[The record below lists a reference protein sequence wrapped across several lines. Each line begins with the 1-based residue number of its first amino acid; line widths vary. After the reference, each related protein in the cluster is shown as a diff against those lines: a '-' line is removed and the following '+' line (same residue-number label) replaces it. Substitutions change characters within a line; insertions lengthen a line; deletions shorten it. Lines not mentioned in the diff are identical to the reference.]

1 MQFVQTRPLS
11 PFKKN
16 SKFPPSDEDISCYNQ
31 VKSGSCSTISWR
43 KDLHQIAT
51 QQTIIAAQLV
61 FCHLAMQNPTQN
73 GCSIPLSKIL
83 SPSVQDVLIKG
94 LSRSIAVS
102 EKYVYIYIC
111 VYTNC
116 CSLILGLQN
125 PYWKKHIKGYLW
137 LVIKRDFKPQNPTFP
152 IWCKGFKSL
161 PSPEKKELRWCSII
175 HDQWYSYLTIRILD
189 IKSPHVLFQQNKSK
203 QHTSTTQG
211 LPIKP

>member
-1 MQFVQTRPLS
+1 MCVQFVQTRPLS

-61 FCHLAMQNPTQN
+61 FCHLTMQNPTQN

-94 LSRSIAVS
+94 LIRSIAVS
-102 EKYVYIYIC
+102 EKYIC
-111 VYTNC
+111 VYELLFIDIRVTKP
-116 CSLILGLQN
+116 LL
-125 PYWKKHIKGYLW
+125 KKTHQR
-137 LVIKRDFKPQNPTFP
+137 VP
-152 IWCKGFKSL
+152 
-161 PSPEKKELRWCSII
+161 
-175 HDQWYSYLTIRILD
+175 LTG
-189 IKSPHVLFQQNKSK
+189 H
-203 QHTSTTQG
+203 
-211 LPIKP
+211 